1 MIWLQSDNV
10 REGRMYSNTFEK
22 RLPSFVYPHGQVN
35 LERFESLEKVNKHS
49 LKVIEDFSTNAA
61 SKLFEQEIRE
71 AVSTA
76 Q

>member
-1 MIWLQSDNV
+1 MRWLQSDNV

-22 RLPSFVYPHGQVN
+22 RLPSVVYPHGQVN
-35 LERFESLEKVNKHS
+35 LEIFESLEKVNKHS
-49 LKVIEDFSTNAA
+49 LKVIEDFSANAA